1 MVLHAPDSFQPH
13 LEAMQELTSIHTQM
27 EEVEIIEFVL
37 AFVTQKAEIG
47 QIAPLLAEKANGDLL
62 LWFAYPKKSSKNY
75 QSDINRDDG
84 WTVLG
89 ALGFEGVRQVAI
101 DADWSALR
109 FRKIEYIKKFT
120 RRSSMAMTKEGKKR
134 TTNKK

>member
-1 MVLHAPDSFQPH
+1 MDPIFKKLNFKEQAQILVLHAPDSFQPN
-13 LEAMQELTSIHTQM
+13 LEAMQALTSIHTQM
-27 EEVEIIEFVL
+27 EEIETIEFVL
-37 AFVTQKAEIG
+37 AFVTQKAEIS

-101 DADWSALR
+101 DADWIHS
-109 FRKIEYIKKFT
+109 FPT
-120 RRSSMAMTKEGKKR
+120 RRSSDLKSVV
-134 TTNKK
+134 